1 MAPATGGTAR
11 QSGENVG
18 SGASPAAGPGPC
30 PGAARGYPV
39 RMTAPAP
46 DPGQFAD
53 RVLIRDGRMRD
64 GRWVD
69 GRWVDGR
76 WIDGG

>member
-1 MAPATGGTAR
+1 
-11 QSGENVG
+11 
-18 SGASPAAGPGPC
+18 
-30 PGAARGYPV
+30 
-39 RMTAPAP
+39 MTAPAP